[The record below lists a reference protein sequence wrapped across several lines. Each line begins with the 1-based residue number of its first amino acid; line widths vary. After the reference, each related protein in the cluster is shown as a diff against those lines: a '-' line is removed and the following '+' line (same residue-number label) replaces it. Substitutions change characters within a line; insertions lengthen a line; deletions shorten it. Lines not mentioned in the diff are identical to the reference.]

1 MKGLEQF
8 TDLLAMAIGM
18 TGALLKG
25 IKKRLKIQALISGMI
40 IAGILSFSLIGVLE
54 IFYDELTP
62 RLIILT
68 SFVVGWIANE
78 VTEKIDLV
86 FEDLYEY
93 FLGWLRNQNK
103 KNK

>member
-25 IKKRLKIQALISGMI
+25 LKKRVKLQQIITGMI
-40 IAGILSFSLIGVLE
+40 VAGILSYSLIGVIE
-54 IFYDELTP
+54 IFYDQLTP
-62 RLIILT
+62 KLIILV

-86 FEDLYEY
+86 FEDAFQY
-93 FLGWLRNQNK
+93 FLGWLK
-103 KNK
+103 KAK